1 MSIGGISNIPIKI
14 AQQTQATIQSRVN
27 EFKTDLH
34 FLIIDKITERLPI
47 HKINKTALDIPNN
60 LELADPTCHIPSDVD
75 MLLGASIFWDLI
87 SGGQVRGSNQ
97 SIVFQETRLGWI
109 AAGPMETTNA
119 CQQKRSYCGMTTTL
133 HKQLEKFWSI
143 EEMVQSPPVSEEEK
157 ICEQH
162 FLETHARD
170 SEGRFIVQ
178 LPLKGNIDE
187 LGESMETAT
196 KRFKAIERKLKRQPE
211 LKQTYSSFISEYL
224 NLNHMEEV
232 LQKDAQCKL
241 SYYLPHHAVTKE
253 DSETTKV
260 RVVFDA
266 SCKSSTG
273 ISLNDCLRVGPT
285 IQQDLFSII
294 LRLRQHRYAM
304 SADIAKMY
312 RQVKVIDEHTHL
324 QRILWRWN
332 EDEPIRTFRLKTVT
346 YGLACSSFL
355 AIRCLQ
361 EIASQHQKE
370 CPEASR
376 AILNDFYVDDLLTGA
391 STVKELKQLRQSTT
405 KILNSAGF
413 ELRKWRSNIPEIS
426 DKNTSSNSMV
436 EIGEPTKILGLHWD
450 VNQDVFQYRLRLS
463 EETSKITK
471 RKVLTQVSQIYD
483 PLGWLGPSIVK
494 AKILLQRLW
503 QTNKGWDEPISG
515 EMLEMWKQWR
525 SQIHNVQ
532 QISIPRRVLENQ
544 QDRTE
549 LHGFCDASEAAYG
562 ACLYIRSSTD
572 ENTYITRLLCAKSR
586 IAPLKKVSLP
596 RLELCG
602 AVLLARLSEKASQAL
617 NITVH
622 NTYYWSD
629 STITLSW
636 IGNEPN
642 KWHTFVAN
650 RVAEIQ
656 RITNKAAWYY
666 VKSEDNPADPLSRGI
681 SPDKLKSQTI
691 WWEGPKFLQ
700 RNTKMQPYDCKGNE
714 GHTPEGRKVNPT
726 ILASVELSSIIERFS
741 SLAKLKRVIAYCLRF
756 KNNSLKTANQ
766 TSGPL
771 TVKELGS
778 AISAIVKVCQASE
791 FSQEL
796 KDLHKNNR
804 VDIKSK
810 LSTLHP
816 FIDSSGTIRVGG
828 RLRHA
833 PIGYSQKHPIVLPQK
848 HHLTELIIR
857 DTHYKNLHA
866 GPQAVLAAIRNDFWP
881 IAGRSEVRRVLRK
894 CIVCFRARPTNP
906 NQLMGDLPAVRV
918 TQARAFLNT
927 GIDYAGPFSI
937 KITRNKTGKAYLAI
951 FVCLATKAV
960 HFELVSDLT
969 ATAFLNA
976 LKRFIS
982 RRGKCIALYSDNG
995 TTFVGANNQLVD
1007 LKKHLL
1013 KETTQ
1018 KQIHEYL
1025 AEQFIE
1031 WKFIPP
1037 YSPHV
1042 GGIWEAAVKSAKTH
1056 MRKIV
1061 GTHLLYFEE
1070 LYTILTQIEAC
1081 LNSRPITPISED
1093 TTDFEALTPGHF
1105 IIGEAIT
1112 VIPDRDFNQTPS
1124 NHLTRYQV
1132 LSQLKQHFWKR
1143 WSSEYMSQLQ
1153 QRFKWKTRKC
1163 LKLKIGTMVLVKDE
1177 RTPPMIWPLGRIT
1190 EVHPGPDGIIRLV
1203 TVRTKQGSSKRTLPK
1218 ICILPLNDNVT
1229 A

>member
-1 MSIGGISNIPIKI
+1 MEDLSSLIKQRGRTKAKLTAFSNYLALIAIEPERQIEINSRLEKAEELWNEFELLQNKIEDLDNSDMQAQQRTTFEDSYHELISKARQIKLKDHPMYSQPAAGISQAIIQPHAAAINETAIVQTRAILPTIDLPKFDGNYERWVPFRDLFESLIATNSVLTAVQKLYYLRSALTGEAAKIIASLEITNDNYVIAWELLKNRYENKRLIVQYLIQALLDLASINKESYSDLRQLVDNASQHIQTLTKLEQPVASWGTLLIHIILPKVDKGSRREWELKRSNREEFPTLAEFMDFLTNRSMFLEALSHTNRNAQPPSDARSNKVTQPQNKNVAQAYVSTDRGACAMCSKNHKLHECKAFLSLSAEDRSAEVKKKKLCFKCLNSFHGRNCKAPNCKECPGYHNTLLHRLKTTSETSNSSNSKTESIESATANQGVAVVSNKCIATLNNHNLEGGPQVLLSTAVVLVRDRDGASHECRALLDSGSQSNFITKELSKKLNLKQKTINMSIGGISNIPIKI

-97 SIVFQETRLGWI
+97 SIVFQEKRLGWI

-426 DKNTSSNSMV
+426 DKNTSNNSMV
-436 EIGEPTKILGLHWD
+436 EIGEPTKILGLYWD

-572 ENTYITRLLCAKSR
+572 ENTYNTRLLCAKSR

-691 WWEGPKFLQ
+691 WWEGPKFLAAQ
-700 RNTKMQPYDCKGNE
+700 YEN
-714 GHTPEGRKVNPT
+714 
-726 ILASVELSSIIERFS
+726 
-741 SLAKLKRVIAYCLRF
+741 
-756 KNNSLKTANQ
+756 
-766 TSGPL
+766 
-771 TVKELGS
+771 
-778 AISAIVKVCQASE
+778 
-791 FSQEL
+791 
-796 KDLHKNNR
+796 
-804 VDIKSK
+804 
-810 LSTLHP
+810 
-816 FIDSSGTIRVGG
+816 
-828 RLRHA
+828 
-833 PIGYSQKHPIVLPQK
+833 
-848 HHLTELIIR
+848 
-857 DTHYKNLHA
+857 
-866 GPQAVLAAIRNDFWP
+866 AAIRLQ
-881 IAGRSEVRRVLRK
+881 GQRRSH
-894 CIVCFRARPTNP
+894 A
-906 NQLMGDLPAVRV
+906 
-918 TQARAFLNT
+918 
-927 GIDYAGPFSI
+927 
-937 KITRNKTGKAYLAI
+937 
-951 FVCLATKAV
+951 
-960 HFELVSDLT
+960 
-969 ATAFLNA
+969 
-976 LKRFIS
+976 
-982 RRGKCIALYSDNG
+982 
-995 TTFVGANNQLVD
+995 
-1007 LKKHLL
+1007 
-1013 KETTQ
+1013 
-1018 KQIHEYL
+1018 
-1025 AEQFIE
+1025 
-1031 WKFIPP
+1031 
-1037 YSPHV
+1037 
-1042 GGIWEAAVKSAKTH
+1042 
-1056 MRKIV
+1056 
-1061 GTHLLYFEE
+1061 
-1070 LYTILTQIEAC
+1070 
-1081 LNSRPITPISED
+1081 
-1093 TTDFEALTPGHF
+1093 
-1105 IIGEAIT
+1105 
-1112 VIPDRDFNQTPS
+1112 
-1124 NHLTRYQV
+1124 
-1132 LSQLKQHFWKR
+1132 
-1143 WSSEYMSQLQ
+1143 
-1153 QRFKWKTRKC
+1153 
-1163 LKLKIGTMVLVKDE
+1163 
-1177 RTPPMIWPLGRIT
+1177 
-1190 EVHPGPDGIIRLV
+1190 
-1203 TVRTKQGSSKRTLPK
+1203 
-1218 ICILPLNDNVT
+1218 
-1229 A
+1229 